1 MGLSTFDEL
10 KAAVADWL
18 DREDLSGRTGDF
30 IALAEARLNRL
41 MAFSALTARVEL
53 EAGAG
58 QAELAAPADLRDALS
73 LVRAGDGD
81 GDGAAQGFR
90 AEAGRLVLAPPPE
103 TPVRLVLTY
112 RARPRLSEAAPANPV
127 LAEHPDLYLF
137 GALAEAAPFLRD
149 GEMLAVFAARFDAAL
164 TEARMREAR
173 IAAPAPPRV
182 DPALLAL
189 LDRRP

>member
-1 MGLSTFDEL
+1 MHLGGISTSISAVPLVRGSLGFHSDETE
-10 KAAVADWL
+10 W
-18 DREDLSGRTGDF
+18 S
-30 IALAEARLNRL
+30 
-41 MAFSALTARVEL
+41 ARVERL
-53 EAGAG
+53 TV
-58 QAELAAPADLRDALS
+58 LRA
-73 LVRAGDGD
+73 
-81 GDGAAQGFR
+81 
-90 AEAGRLVLAPPPE
+90 
-103 TPVRLVLTY
+103 
-112 RARPRLSEAAPANPV
+112 RLSEAAPANPV

-189 LDRRP
+189 LDRRQ